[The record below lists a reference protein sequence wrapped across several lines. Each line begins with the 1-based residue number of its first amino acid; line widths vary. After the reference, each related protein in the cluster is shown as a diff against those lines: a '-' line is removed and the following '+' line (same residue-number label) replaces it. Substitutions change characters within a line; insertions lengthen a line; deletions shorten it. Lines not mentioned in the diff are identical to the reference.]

1 MPLLLLPPPRLCPEG
16 VEATLYASLMSLN
29 NAAMGTAALLGAGMT
44 KLFSIT
50 SSNFDH
56 LSLLLLTCNLMSLLP
71 LPLVGWVPDS
81 STNAATAAAG
91 GAAAAAAAGGG
102 GEGGGGDGEGEGVAM
117 GVGRKH
123 RGDVELGGTPA
134 AAASAGG
141 GRV

>member
-1 MPLLLLPPPRLCPEG
+1 LCPEG

-29 NAAMGTAALLGAGMT
+29 NAAMGAAALLGAAMM
-44 KLFSIT
+44 KLFGIT

-81 STNAATAAAG
+81 ST
-91 GAAAAAAAGGG
+91 AAAAAAVE
-102 GEGGGGDGEGEGVAM
+102 EGDQGSADAADM
-117 GVGRKH
+117 
-123 RGDVELGGTPA
+123 ELGTA
-134 AAASAGG
+134 AA

>member
-1 MPLLLLPPPRLCPEG
+1 LCPEG

-29 NAAMGTAALLGAGMT
+29 NAAMGAAALLGAAMM
-44 KLFSIT
+44 KLFGIT

-81 STNAATAAAG
+81 ST
-91 GAAAAAAAGGG
+91 AAAAAAAAVE
-102 GEGGGGDGEGEGVAM
+102 EGDQGSADAADM
-117 GVGRKH
+117 
-123 RGDVELGGTPA
+123 ELGTA
-134 AAASAGG
+134 AA